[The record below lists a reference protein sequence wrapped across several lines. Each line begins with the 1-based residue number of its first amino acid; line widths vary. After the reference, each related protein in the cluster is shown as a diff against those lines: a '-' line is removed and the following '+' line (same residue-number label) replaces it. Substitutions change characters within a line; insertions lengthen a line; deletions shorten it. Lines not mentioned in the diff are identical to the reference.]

1 MAKNSPQGDGKAA
14 TSSPQEAVKAATG
27 GEFSSLMDNDAGFAG
42 LSVSFRESI
51 GGRQRDKSRQ
61 GGTKWDSQGYVLAGR
76 DHYASSQNSR
86 SQAAKMRFF
95 GWNDLTPSQSLSCRS
110 CYSEQLGEPETPF

>member
-1 MAKNSPQGDGKAA
+1 MQKRPGGRYRYFNGQEFPQGDGKAA

-61 GGTKWDSQGYVLAGR
+61 GGTK
-76 DHYASSQNSR
+76 
-86 SQAAKMRFF
+86 
-95 GWNDLTPSQSLSCRS
+95 
-110 CYSEQLGEPETPF
+110 